1 MRLSLRNRAPYAIG
15 AVILSPALLY
25 ASGHVCRMV
34 DAEPTPE
41 TYTWN
46 FTKEGSQLLEQ
57 IDRNIQMVKDDAAAL
72 KRQDAELD
80 WKTHSIVLTRIKDQV
95 NKTGEELCR
104 MEMIQHTL
112 EPWQQQAL
120 ARIAPELDVLAKNTQ
135 NAIEFLQDN
144 RQSLFNPTYE
154 EYLGNIYDRAERV
167 NLFVE
172 YAQVRQE
179 VDQSL
184 QPS

>member
-1 MRLSLRNRAPYAIG
+1 
-15 AVILSPALLY
+15 
-25 ASGHVCRMV
+25 MV

-41 TYTWN
+41 SYTWN
-46 FTKEGSQLLEQ
+46 FTREGSQLLQ
-57 IDRNIQMVKDDAAAL
+57 RINRDVQMVKEDAADL
-72 KRQDAELD
+72 ERQGAELD
-80 WKTHSIVLTRIKDQV
+80 WKTHSIMLNRIKIRV
-95 NKTGEELCR
+95 NNVGEELCR
-104 MEMIQHTL
+104 LQTIQHTL

-120 ARIAPELDVLAKNTQ
+120 ARIAPELDIVARNTQ

-144 RQSLFNPTYE
+144 RGNLFNPTYE
-154 EYLGNIYDRAERV
+154 EYLSNVHDRAERV

-179 VDQSL
+179 VDQVL